1 MRDINWYRN
10 QPWDCYL
17 LWATQYISEKND
29 GRLLPPGSGFSMR
42 KWILDVSQKADL
54 VTRGEEGWTRPML
67 TDHYSMTVWLSC
79 IVLFIQAALGGV
91 PVQVLCWSGLPLPPL
106 RLRDHSQAGRA
117 GRLTRV
123 NILIVMV
130 ANFLSVIYIVGF
142 NINHVTWCKSVY
154 LRENMWN
161 VEK

>member
-1 MRDINWYRN
+1 MFVHGDPVYARHILVSESTLGDYCLLDPDS
-10 QPWDCYL
+10 PWG
-17 LWATQYISEKND
+17 N
-29 GRLLPPGSGFSMR
+29 GSWMSPKRRIWLHGGG
-42 KWILDVSQKADL
+42 K
-54 VTRGEEGWTRPML
+54 GWTRPML

>member
-1 MRDINWYRN
+1 
-10 QPWDCYL
+10 
-17 LWATQYISEKND
+17 
-29 GRLLPPGSGFSMR
+29 
-42 KWILDVSQKADL
+42 
-54 VTRGEEGWTRPML
+54 ML
-67 TDHYSMTVWLSC
+67 TDHYSMIVGLSC

-142 NINHVTWCKSVY
+142 NINHVT
-154 LRENMWN
+154 
-161 VEK
+161 